1 MYWEAT
7 VNAEEFFAN
16 CKTQS
21 CLEAWSERT
30 AGVVSVLST
39 ADADSAMKAAAGAVD
54 VTVDAVVEVKGDNNV
69 AVLLIFLIYFT
80 IQVYT
85 IYRVARIG
93 GEFGV
98 DLEMV
103 TDVAGVG
110 AGDAAV
116 DNVVDETAD
125 DVVLGCVGDAS
136 VDNEVDGTA
145 DDVVLGCAAV
155 NSVVDG
161 TTNDVVLGCAA
172 VNNVVD
178 GTTNDVVSSCAGDPV
193 DVEPSMADSERE
205 MVENTLHG
213 YDGVVDDVAPSV
225 VGTGAV
231 ALAELKLATK
241 LVLGEGGFGV
251 VYLVEHKRRHEQLY
265 ALKLLN
271 ENESTLCFAR
281 EKKIQGMC
289 DHPNI
294 LKVHDIKGKWIMLM
308 DFVQGGELSSYL
320 RYHNKCKGIPEK
332 DAAFYAGQLIL
343 ALEYLDKLDIVHRDL
358 KPDNLLIDLRGY
370 LQQ

>member
-69 AVLLIFLIYFT
+69 AVLLIYLIYFT

-85 IYRVARIG
+85 IYRVACIG

-136 VDNEVDGTA
+136 VDN
-145 DDVVLGCAAV
+145 
-155 NSVVDG
+155 VVDG
-161 TTNDVVLGCAA
+161 TTNDVVLGCA
-172 VNNVVD
+172 
-178 GTTNDVVSSCAGDPV
+178 
-193 DVEPSMADSERE
+193 
-205 MVENTLHG
+205 
-213 YDGVVDDVAPSV
+213 
-225 VGTGAV
+225 
-231 ALAELKLATK
+231 
-241 LVLGEGGFGV
+241 
-251 VYLVEHKRRHEQLY
+251 
-265 ALKLLN
+265 
-271 ENESTLCFAR
+271 
-281 EKKIQGMC
+281 
-289 DHPNI
+289 
-294 LKVHDIKGKWIMLM
+294 
-308 DFVQGGELSSYL
+308 
-320 RYHNKCKGIPEK
+320 
-332 DAAFYAGQLIL
+332 DAAPI
-343 ALEYLDKLDIVHRDL
+343 R
-358 KPDNLLIDLRGY
+358 
-370 LQQ
+370 